1 MVVAGCCD
9 LFIGFNYITAERE
22 KERDRD
28 PSAGYFLSALIHI
41 RVLFTDVH
49 FQLISLNVFMI
60 FLSSRSITWNED
72 RFVSG
77 SVKKVVYCKGE
88 LNIYLFYL

>member
-1 MVVAGCCD
+1 MAVAGCYY
-9 LFIGFNYITAERE
+9 LFICFNYITAER
-22 KERDRD
+22 ERDRD

-49 FQLISLNVFMI
+49 LQLISLNVFMV

-77 SVKKVVYCKGE
+77 SVKKSG
-88 LNIYLFYL
+88 LL